1 MTAAP
6 FMNDE
11 LRELLVVGA
20 GELGVELSSPDV
32 DRFDTYI
39 GLLQKWGKRMNLTTR
54 LETDEIVVYHFLDSL
69 AACRSIARRGEGTLV
84 DIGAGA
90 GFPALPLKIALPR
103 LEVSLIDSSNK
114 KVSFCREVVRRLDL
128 AKVEVAQGRG
138 EELARQP
145 AWRGRFD
152 WAVARAFGAALKAAR
167 ICLPFLGEGGTL
179 VLYKGKVREEELL
192 PLREEADRIG
202 ASVEVEEIQVP
213 SLDASRSLVFVTKCS
228 T

>member
-1 MTAAP
+1 MSGASR
-6 FMNDE
+6 D
-11 LRELLVVGA
+11 LLVSGA
-20 GELGVELSSPDV
+20 GSMGVDLSPSV
-32 DRFDTYI
+32 VERFDTYV
-39 GLLQKWGKRMNLTTR
+39 GLLQKWGKKMNLSTR

-69 AACRSIARRGEGTLV
+69 AACRAIALKGGGSLV

-128 AKVEVAQGRG
+128 TAVEIAQGRG

-145 AWRGRFD
+145 AWKGRFD
-152 WAVARAFGAALKAAR
+152 WAVARAFGAAVKAAR
-167 ICLPFLGEGGTL
+167 IGLPFLREGGTL
-179 VLYKGKVREEELL
+179 ILYKGKVREEELL
-192 PLREEADRIG
+192 PLREEADRVG
-202 ASVEVEEIQVP
+202 AAVRVEEIRVP
-213 SLDASRSLVFVTKCS
+213 SLDASRSLVFVTQCS

>member
-1 MTAAP
+1 MTAGP
-6 FMNDE
+6 FLNDAS
-11 LRELLVVGA
+11 RELLVSGA
-20 GELGVELSSPDV
+20 GSLGVELSPSGV
-32 DRFDTYI
+32 ERFDTYI
-39 GLLQKWGKRMNLTTR
+39 GLLQKWGKKMNLSTR

-69 AACRSIARRGEGTLV
+69 ATCRAIARGGEGTLV

-114 KVSFCREVVRRLDL
+114 KLSFCREVVRRLDL
-128 AKVEVAQGRG
+128 TEVEIVQGRG
-138 EELARQP
+138 EELARLP

-152 WAVARAFGAALKAAR
+152 WAVARAFGAAVKTAR
-167 ICLPFLGEGGTL
+167 ICLPFLGERGTL
-179 VLYKGKVREEELL
+179 ILYKGKVQEEELL

-202 ASVEVEEIQVP
+202 AAVEVEEIQVP
-213 SLDASRSLVFVTKCS
+213 SLDASRSLVFVTKRS